1 VHRGTSMDRV
11 RARIRVEGV
20 VQGVYYRYSTRQKA
34 EELGVSGW
42 VRNHLDGSVECL
54 AEGARDKVEALIQ
67 WCRHGPPG
75 ARVDRI
81 QTHWEEYKGDV
92 QGFSI
97 QH

>member
-1 VHRGTSMDRV
+1 VK
-11 RARIRVEGV
+11 GV

-81 QTHWEEYKGDV
+81 QTQWEEYKGDV

-97 QH
+97 QY